1 MFQKGGIHMK
11 NEEIKKYL
19 HELIEE
25 LPDDKIMK
33 IYQLIRGIFGKA
45 V

>member
-1 MFQKGGIHMK
+1 METKELRKH
-11 NEEIKKYL
+11 L
-19 HELIEE
+19 HELI
-25 LPDDKIMK
+25 DKMDNSQIKK

>member
-1 MFQKGGIHMK
+1 METKELRKHLQ
-11 NEEIKKYL
+11 
-19 HELIEE
+19 ELIDKM
-25 LPDDKIMK
+25 DDSQIKK